1 MIALALSLAAVFAAP
16 QSQSSVEIRRIDGD
30 LYCDVQA
37 KDVPVHRVMQAI
49 GREAGLEVLGFEDV
63 EESARINVF
72 LRERPLDQVVQY
84 ITGSAGLTA
93 TVTNHS
99 IEVRGELPPFPGSA
113 DALSAAEVT
122 YLTSLR
128 RSSEGEGSTR
138 ARQALAQIAIAQGNL
153 EKAVRHYELLVETS
167 SDGAAIQAAHL
178 EAGRL
183 LVRLESWT
191 LALPHFQDLANIA
204 LDDQTPAEL
213 FPVIAEARR
222 ELARCILM
230 RGEPRR
236 AQFMLQGLDQA
247 LPARDDRDRAE
258 RWLLMARALLELG
271 KHQEGLAFLDQA
283 QSLGQGVVGD
293 YEGMDLRA
301 RGMELAGKP
310 VEASLAWLH
319 FSRSQPMA
327 LKSKALV
334 RAAELSLSVEGEELA
349 VIFLHKYAEEEGC
362 GEALVPYYNEARSR
376 LGLDADSF
384 ENSTPTIRLDRGE
397 QLLASGAKEQAANV
411 FETLVD
417 EFWTLPAPDRL
428 RFGLAYGPLLEET
441 ESVDAALSLL
451 RDVAR
456 SLESRENRSRVYLL
470 AAEICER
477 HGRFDEAAEAYGGKL

>member
-1 MIALALSLAAVFAAP
+1 MIPFALSLVALFAAP
-16 QSQSSVEIRRIDGD
+16 QAQSNIEISRVDGD

-37 KDVPVHRVMQAI
+37 KDVPVHQLMKSL
-49 GREAGLEVLGFEDV
+49 GRETGLQVLGFEDV

-72 LRERPLDQVVQY
+72 LRQRPLDQTVQY
-84 ITGSAGLTA
+84 ILGSAGLTA
-93 TVTNHS
+93 TVTTRS
-99 IEVRGELPPFPGSA
+99 IEVRGELPPFPDSA
-113 DALSAAEVT
+113 DALSAAEIT

-128 RSSEGEGSTR
+128 HSPDGEGAAQ
-138 ARQALAQIAIAQGNL
+138 ARLALAVIAVEQGSL
-153 EKAVRHYELLVETS
+153 EKAVRHYELLIES
-167 SDGAAIQAAHL
+167 STDSDAVQAAHL

-183 LVRLESWT
+183 LVQLESWT
-191 LALPHFQDLANIA
+191 LALPHFQDLANIP
-204 LDDQTPAEL
+204 LDEHTPAAL
-213 FPVIAEARR
+213 FPTIAEARR

-271 KHQEGLAFLDQA
+271 KPQEGLAYLDQA
-283 QSLGQGVVGD
+283 QRLGQGVVGD
-293 YEGMDLRA
+293 FEGMDLRA

-319 FSRSQPMA
+319 FSRSQPMNVKA
-327 LKSKALV
+327 KALV
-334 RAAELSLSVEGEELA
+334 RAAQLSLSVEGEELA

-397 QLLASGAKEQAANV
+397 QLLASGAKAQASNV
-411 FETLVD
+411 FESLLD
-417 EFWTLPAPDRL
+417 EFWTLPASGRL

-441 ESVDAALSLL
+441 KSVDEALALL

-456 SLESRENRSRVYLL
+456 SLESRENRSRIYLL